1 MKYFVVFVIN
11 SVNELLKIK
20 DDLTKERDEKLSEI
34 SKVQENLNILYF
46 LYVHTFERTLYNALN
61 VGVARTWFMDLTV
74 TTCHIQYTFLSL
86 CNLSDGELVASI
98 LHSSF
103 QKKYMQLSISQTL

>member
-34 SKVQENLNILYF
+34 SKVQANFNILYF

-61 VGVARTWFMDLTV
+61 VGVACTWFMDLTV

-86 CNLSDGELVASI
+86 CSLSDGELVASI